1 MCPRRPGRGEPG
13 GFVYVVVR
21 CTIWLA
27 IARPR
32 LHAPWLLQFGGPGFV
47 APVARREGVGG
58 VGLGRARGSAS
69 ALGGKILDID
79 TIRGVV

>member
-1 MCPRRPGRGEPG
+1 MS
-13 GFVYVVVR
+13 VVVR

-32 LHAPWLLQFGGPGFV
+32 LHAPWLLQISGPGFV

-58 VGLGRARGSAS
+58 VGLGELEAVLQP
-69 ALGGKILDID
+69 LGERYWI
-79 TIRGVV
+79 